1 MRYAMRQNIRLGT
14 WFGIPVGI
22 NWSLIL
28 LLTLFAWELA
38 EYEFPKSAGHANG
51 ADWAAGVIG
60 ALGLLVCVLAH
71 EMSHSVVARHNG
83 VGVRSITLFLFG
95 GVSQLEGEA
104 HTPGADF
111 RIAAVGPATS
121 LVTAGIFGAAQAVAT
136 AGGAHGLPVA
146 ALMWLWEI
154 NVALAV
160 FNLIPAAPLDGG
172 RVLRSGLWH
181 RWGDRRRASVAAARV
196 GVGFAIFLIVLGAVA
211 FLYIGLTGLWSVLI
225 GFFLFSA
232 ARGEE
237 RYAQVQE
244 AVINLQVRQAMIP
257 HPPVVPDRTTV
268 ADLVGRYL
276 WNHRGDALAVTDD
289 SGMLAG
295 VVTAQAVRSVLPGNQ
310 PHVTV
315 SQIAIPLDDVP
326 VARPEEPLNDLLERM
341 AAHEGHPA
349 LVLDADNRLAGIV
362 TLADVE
368 RVASFTMGRSP
379 RTTGR

>member
-1 MRYAMRQNIRLGT
+1 MRQNIRLGT
-14 WFGIPVGI
+14 WLGIPVGM
-22 NWSLIL
+22 NWSLLFL
-28 LLTLFAWELA
+28 LALFAWELA
-38 EYEFPKSAGHANG
+38 EFEFPSHAGHASG
-51 ADWAAGVIG
+51 ADWVAGVVG
-60 ALGLLVCVLAH
+60 ALMLLVSLIAH

-121 LVTAGIFGAAQAVAT
+121 LVTAGIFCAAQAAAVA
-136 AGGAHGLPVA
+136 AGAHGLVVA
-146 ALMWLWEI
+146 TLKWLWEI
-154 NVALAV
+154 NVVLAV
-160 FNLIPAAPLDGG
+160 FNMIPGAPLDGG
-172 RVLRSGLWH
+172 RVLRSALWRH
-181 RWGDRRRASVAAARV
+181 WGDRLRASSAAARAGV
-196 GVGFAIFLIVLGAVA
+196 GVAVVLIAFGVMA
-211 FLYIGLTGLWSVLI
+211 FLYVGITGLWAALI
-225 GFFLFSA
+225 GFFLYSA

-244 AVINLQVRQAMIP
+244 AVLNLRVWQAMVQ

-268 ADLVGRYL
+268 ADLVSRYL
-276 WNHRGDALAVTDD
+276 WHYRGDALPVTDD

-295 VVTAQAVRSVLPGNQ
+295 VVTARAVRSVVPGQ
-310 PHVTV
+310 QGHVKV
-315 SQIAIPLDDVP
+315 SQIAIPLDGVP
-326 VARPEEPLNDLLERM
+326 VARPDEPLNALLERM

-368 RVASFTMGRSP
+368 RVASFTRGGSARA
-379 RTTGR
+379 TGR